1 MASHPP
7 NTERILT
14 RYIEDELRDSYLTYA
29 MSVNTNRAIPDVRDG
44 LKPSS
49 RRILYAMYEEGLT
62 ADRPYDK
69 SAAVVGEVMKNYH
82 PHGDAPIYQTLVG
95 MAQDFSMRY
104 PLLDGQGNFGSI
116 DDDPPGAM
124 RYTEVRLA
132 RIANEMLADIDRDTV
147 DWQPNYKESTQE
159 PVVLPARLPNLILN
173 GTTGIGV
180 GYLTRIPPHNLGEV
194 VDALVYLVDHPNATL
209 DELMA
214 FIPGP
219 DFPTGGVIVGTEGI
233 REAYATGRGTILVRG
248 RTKIEAV
255 RDREQIVI
263 TEIPYQVKKNA
274 LLEKMAHCV
283 NEKIIPGIADIRDES
298 DRNIRIVVE
307 LKRDAVAQVVLNQL
321 YKHTDLQKPFN
332 ALHLCLVN
340 GQPRE
345 LSLWE
350 MLTAYIEHRREVI
363 RRRTAYDLR
372 RGEERLHILEGYR
385 IALSHIDE
393 IIEIVQASASPAE
406 ARQAIG
412 ERFGLSDTQAS
423 EILSL
428 TLQRLT
434 SLERQKINDEYTELL
449 VRVEEYRAILESDLL
464 VRNII
469 KEELLVLKETYGD
482 ARRTR
487 IVANEGEIRI
497 EDLIADEPM
506 VITLSHLGYIKRTP
520 LATYHPQRRGGVG
533 VRAMESRDDDFV
545 SDMFVATNHQYV
557 LIFTNAGRCYWLKVY
572 EIPEANRQSRGR
584 ALVNLL
590 SLNEG
595 ERIAAVVPVRQF
607 DDRRTLLFAT
617 REGIVKRCAL
627 DDFSRPL
634 SVGILAVQLREGDE
648 LIDVRLLEPEDEII
662 LVTAGGISIRFPQED
677 VRVMGRSAYGVKG
690 ITLEEGDAL
699 VSVAVVRP
707 NLPGASLLVVT
718 ENGYGKRTEVDEYRL
733 QSRGGKGIITVKTNA
748 RNGRVVGALLV
759 AEEDE
764 IMVINS
770 SGLLTRMAVRDMRL
784 IGRNTQGVRIMSLR
798 EGERIQAIVRLRDE
812 DTVETKTSPTDAQ
825 PTQRRS
831 YATMDDENPSD
842 ESPDKS
848 EE

>member
-1 MASHPP
+1 MSTHPP
-7 NTERILT
+7 NFLDESRERVLT
-14 RYIEDELRDSYLTYA
+14 RAIEDELRDSYLTYA

-69 SAAVVGEVMKNYH
+69 CAAVVGEVMKNYH

-147 DWQPNYKESTQE
+147 DWQPNYKESTFE
-159 PVVLPARLPNLILN
+159 PVVLPARLPNLIVN

-194 VDALVYLVDHPNATL
+194 VDALTYLVDHPHATL
-209 DELMA
+209 DELME

-219 DFPTGGVIVGTEGI
+219 DFPTGGVIVGGEEI
-233 REAYATGRGTILVRG
+233 REAYATGRGTLVVRG
-248 RTKIEAV
+248 RTRIEV
-255 RDREQIVI
+255 TKDREQIVI
-263 TEIPYQVKKNA
+263 TEIPYQVKKNV

-283 NEKIIPGIADIRDES
+283 NEKIITGIADIRDES

-321 YKHTDLQKPFN
+321 FKHTELQKAYN
-332 ALHLCLVN
+332 VLNLCLLE

-393 IIEIVQASASPAE
+393 IIELVQASDSPAE
-406 ARQAIG
+406 AREALV
-412 ERFGLSDTQAS
+412 ERFGLTETQAS

-434 SLERQKINDEYTELL
+434 GLERQKINEEYTDLL
-449 VRVEEYRAILESDLL
+449 VKVEEYRAILESDLL
-464 VRNII
+464 VRNLI
-469 KEELLVLKETYGD
+469 KEELRTLKETYGD
-482 ARRTR
+482 ARRTS
-487 IVANEGEIRI
+487 IVAAEGELRM
-497 EDLIADEPM
+497 EDLIADEQM
-506 VITLSHLGYIKRTP
+506 VITLSHQGYIKRLP
-520 LATYHPQRRGGVG
+520 LTTYHRQRRGGVG
-533 VRAMESRDDDFV
+533 VRAMESREDDFV
-545 SDMFVATNHQYV
+545 SDMFLATSHQYI
-557 LIFTNAGRCYWLKVY
+557 LIFTHMGRCYWLKVY

-590 SLNEG
+590 PLQEG
-595 ERIAAVVPVRQF
+595 ERIAAVVPVREF
-607 DDRRTLLFAT
+607 DNRRTLLFAT
-617 REGIVKRCAL
+617 RDGIVKRCSL
-627 DDFSRPL
+627 EEFSRPI
-634 SVGILAVQLREGDE
+634 SVGIIALQLREGDE
-648 LIDVRLLEPEDEII
+648 LIDVRLLEPDEEII
-662 LVTAGGISIRFPQED
+662 LVTKNGMSIRFSQEE
-677 VRVMGRSAYGVKG
+677 VRVMGRSARGVRG
-690 ITLEEGDAL
+690 ITLEEGDGVAG
-699 VSVAVVRP
+699 VAVVNP
-707 NLPGASLLVVT
+707 KVLGSSLLVVT
-718 ENGYGKRTEVDEYRL
+718 ENGYGKRTGIEEYRL
-733 QSRGGKGIITVKTNA
+733 RSRGGKGIITVKANV
-748 RNGRVVGALLV
+748 RNGQVVGARLV
-759 AEEDE
+759 TEDE
-764 IMVINS
+764 EVIVISS
-770 SGLLTRMAVRDMRL
+770 SGLITRMAVRDIRL

-798 EGERIQAIVRLRDE
+798 EGERIQAFACIRDE
-812 DTVETKTSPTDAQ
+812 EPTAKKAPAKQGENDETHKE
-825 PTQRRS
+825 
-831 YATMDDENPSD
+831 MF
-842 ESPDKS
+842 S